1 MCSHKRTAALVMWT
15 ELHGCVPYS
24 KTRRCQAQ
32 PALHTSTCGLS
43 PDMIPITSFSS
54 QSQLGD
60 WKYIY
65 SIGYH
70 IKISV
75 SWQKNCLRQKLMPAH
90 PTLMPSHGFKD
101 DAVLFEPSCHTAYCY
116 LTVVVT
122 AHSQFMHE
130 TLHSSSIVN
139 RIIPLYAGPS
149 TKEFSISL
157 TYLPRLNR

>member
-1 MCSHKRTAALVMWT
+1 MFSQTNCSTSYVNRIAWLCTLFKNTQMPSPASTAHKHMWAISW
-15 ELHGCVPYS
+15 HDPNH
-24 KTRRCQAQ
+24 KFFQ
-32 PALHTSTCGLS
+32 
-43 PDMIPITSFSS
+43 PITTRW
-54 QSQLGD
+54 L
-60 WKYIY
+60 KIYIQHRLSY
-65 SIGYH
+65 QN
-70 IKISV
+70 KCELTR
-75 SWQKNCLRQKLMPAH
+75 NCLRQKLMPAH

-122 AHSQFMHE
+122 AHSQFIHE